1 MTATVTQRLLSA
13 MRLGTQYAASDLR
26 GLPGMAKVTD
36 NAMRSALFCLQ
47 KNGRVLKSGR
57 CKPFWYSLNPVQPQ
71 VRSIA
76 ASIVVAELPQAPAP
90 SWPAVRVPVDFHH
103 APRHLIAANDCM
115 PEVA

>member
-1 MTATVTQRLLSA
+1 MTPPVTQRLLSA
-13 MRLGTQYAASDLR
+13 MRPGTQYSARDLR
-26 GLPGMAKVTD
+26 ALPGLATVTD

-76 ASIVVAELPQAPAP
+76 ASIDVTPAP
-90 SWPAVRVPVDFHH
+90 PSAPLWPAMRVPADFVHS
-103 APRHLIAANDCM
+103 PRHLIAANDCM
-115 PEVA
+115 RAVA

>member
-13 MRLGTQYAASDLR
+13 MQPGTQYTSRDLR
-26 GLPGMAKVTD
+26 ALPGMSRVSD

-47 KNGRVLKSGR
+47 KNRRVLKSGR

-115 PEVA
+115 RAVA